1 MFLKKNSSKSL
12 CSCESCSALYIA
24 EFARTK
30 ITEER
35 HSRLES
41 QEHGKTVPMK
51 HKLKGRIQVRKGRT
65 KEDEEDGKEMLGV
78 CTSVCVSCCLLSSLN
93 SRFVEGMDALLMGRV
108 GGCLGVYMT
117 HRSLSLSFFNKL
129 PWTKKQQ
136 CLSFYTFRPDEPL
149 VVSEFVFTNHSK
161 ILSVSFFSS

>member
-1 MFLKKNSSKSL
+1 MNKTTRGNHLRNNYFVDVNSYRPKPKHQRFLIWQKKSFFFEENSSKSL

-24 EFARTK
+24 EFARKK

-35 HSRLES
+35 HSRLKS

-93 SRFVEGMDALLMGRV
+93 SSFVEGMDALLMGRV
-108 GGCLGVYMT
+108 GGCLGVYM
-117 HRSLSLSFFNKL
+117 
-129 PWTKKQQ
+129 
-136 CLSFYTFRPDEPL
+136 
-149 VVSEFVFTNHSK
+149 
-161 ILSVSFFSS
+161 